1 MILTLSTLIT
11 DFLSEPLENILEQ
24 ISFMFLASL
33 LFPPLLL
40 LLFLMTALDKRGKVG
55 ATPADFFYAFLWL
68 AAITLIIIATV
79 MVTMLLANLGPIAP
93 AAIIIF
99 FAADFA
105 CYKGYKTYKAY
116 QLENRLPTSERTG
129 APVLQRQSLGLGTVN
144 RINDTKT
151 SDNLSSNPD
160 QDTSSATRTSLH
172 TRG

>member
-93 AAIIIF
+93 IAIIIF
-99 FAADFA
+99 Y
-105 CYKGYKTYKAY
+105 C
-116 QLENRLPTSERTG
+116 
-129 APVLQRQSLGLGTVN
+129 
-144 RINDTKT
+144 
-151 SDNLSSNPD
+151 
-160 QDTSSATRTSLH
+160 
-172 TRG
+172 